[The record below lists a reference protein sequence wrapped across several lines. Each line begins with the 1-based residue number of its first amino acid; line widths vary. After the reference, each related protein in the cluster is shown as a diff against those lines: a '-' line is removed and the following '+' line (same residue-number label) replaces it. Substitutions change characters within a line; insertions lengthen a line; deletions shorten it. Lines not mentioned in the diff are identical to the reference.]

1 MDGWLLEQAWRLASV
16 LQAASGAFRRPLS
29 ARRQTTGVA
38 SGAVEQS
45 TWRSRSSRRLD
56 ARGGR
61 PPASAKTSAGL
72 FSTASRRT
80 ASVCHI
86 EEGSPKTSL
95 VRLCLRL
102 FSSHKV
108 HRAHSRAP
116 AVCKGQPLCQNC
128 CADQSLNLSEHPH
141 RTTAVP
147 VLLPT
152 ASCAHGSSER
162 CRR

>member
-1 MDGWLLEQAWRLASV
+1 MNGTGSNRGLRLNPSPTRIC
-16 LQAASGAFRRPLS
+16 LCDMNKTRIHRRSHFRSRRPLFEVLADRALDGVD
-29 ARRQTTGVA
+29 ARR
-38 SGAVEQS
+38 
-45 TWRSRSSRRLD
+45 L
-56 ARGGR
+56 
-61 PPASAKTSAGL
+61 PACPRTSAGL

-80 ASVCHI
+80 SSVCHI

-147 VLLPT
+147 VLLQT